1 MKDQISALIDDEI
14 SLKDAEY
21 LYTAL
26 KANGESREC
35 WQTYH
40 LIGDAMRQSPV
51 FKPDLRDRIMQQV
64 DIEPVV
70 LAPRNTMRDADATT
84 ANKTGKTSLVWSVAA
99 SFAAV
104 MFVGLIVLQQQ
115 PQQPEAIMPLE
126 IAQHFPAEYLQ
137 AHQSLAP
144 SSAAYYIQPAA
155 FSENSR

>member
-1 MKDQISALIDDEI
+1 M
-14 SLKDAEY
+14 
-21 LYTAL
+21 
-26 KANGESREC
+26 
-35 WQTYH
+35 
-40 LIGDAMRQSPV
+40 
-51 FKPDLRDRIMQQV
+51 
-64 DIEPVV
+64 EPAV
-70 LAPRNTMRDADATT
+70 LAPRNALRDAGT
-84 ANKTGKTSLVWSVAA
+84 AAANETRKTSMAWSVAA

-115 PQQPEAIMPLE
+115 PQQTEEIMPLE

>member
-1 MKDQISALIDDEI
+1 MKDQISALMDDEI

-51 FKPDLRDRIMQQV
+51 LKAGLRDRIMQQ
-64 DIEPVV
+64 IEMEPAV
-70 LAPRNTMRDADATT
+70 LAPRNEGVAV
-84 ANKTGKTSLVWSVAA
+84 ANAARKTSLVWSVAA

-115 PQQPEAIMPLE
+115 PQQTEEIMPLE

-144 SSAAYYIQPAA
+144 SSAAYYIQSAA

>member
-1 MKDQISALIDDEI
+1 MKDQISALMDDEI

-51 FKPDLRDRIMQQV
+51 LKAGLRDRIMQQ
-64 DIEPVV
+64 IEMEPAV
-70 LAPRNTMRDADATT
+70 LAPRNEDVAVANATR
-84 ANKTGKTSLVWSVAA
+84 KTSLVWSVAA

-115 PQQPEAIMPLE
+115 PQQTEEIMPLE

-144 SSAAYYIQPAA
+144 SSAAYYIQSAA

>member
-1 MKDQISALIDDEI
+1 MKDQISALMDDEI

-51 FKPDLRDRIMQQV
+51 FKAGLRDRIMQQ
-64 DIEPVV
+64 IEMEPAV
-70 LAPRNTMRDADATT
+70 LAPRNALRDAGT
-84 ANKTGKTSLVWSVAA
+84 AAANEARKTSMAWSVAA

-115 PQQPEAIMPLE
+115 PQQTEEIMPLE

>member
-1 MKDQISALIDDEI
+1 MKDQISALMDDEI

-51 FKPDLRDRIMQQV
+51 FKAGLRDRIMQQ
-64 DIEPVV
+64 IEMEPAV
-70 LAPRNTMRDADATT
+70 LAPRNALRDAGPAV
-84 ANKTGKTSLVWSVAA
+84 ANETRKTSLVWSVAA

-115 PQQPEAIMPLE
+115 PQQTEEIMPLE

>member
-1 MKDQISALIDDEI
+1 MKDQISALMDDEI
-14 SLKDAEY
+14 SLQDAEY

-51 FKPDLRDRIMQQV
+51 FKPNLSRRIMQQI
-64 DIEPVV
+64 DLEPAV
-70 LAPRNTMRDADATT
+70 LAPRSSVPAFDAAPVVER
-84 ANKTGKTSLVWSVAA
+84 KKTSMLWSVAA
-99 SFAAV
+99 SVAAV

-115 PQQPEAIMPLE
+115 PQSSEDIMPLE